1 MDQDSLKQE
10 IFATI
15 FQDKEGQDQMS
26 SELIVSRAMPLLQK
40 AIEDQLINSDIRDN
54 ILKSVLAQLGYHI
67 ETN

>member
-1 MDQDSLKQE
+1 
-10 IFATI
+10 
-15 FQDKEGQDQMS
+15 MS